1 MIRKCIT
8 ITLLILIVL
17 VVIGNSIKLRDNDD
31 YKENNNNA
39 NDIVSEKENNN
50 HLKLSNAFIKLTGHK
65 KISPLT
71 LLQVDRTE
79 AKKGSKSRRRN
90 TTSCNGYIR

>member
-31 YKENNNNA
+31 YKENNN
-39 NDIVSEKENNN
+39 IPSV
-50 HLKLSNAFIKLTGHK
+50 
-65 KISPLT
+65 
-71 LLQVDRTE
+71 
-79 AKKGSKSRRRN
+79 
-90 TTSCNGYIR
+90 